1 MQGKLIVFEGVE
13 GGGKTTQMQRIQV
26 WLQTLTNAPV
36 VMTREPG
43 GTLLGQEL
51 RRLLLEYQGEEP
63 LQDRAELLMYAA
75 DRAQHIE
82 GFLKPLLDQGTII
95 LCDRYTDSTIA
106 YQGYGRGL
114 DLSLIDQLNQ
124 IATNGLE
131 SDLTLWLDVDVELG
145 LARTRAR
152 GKLDRMEQAT
162 LEFHQRVQQG
172 FKQLAETY
180 PERIIPINGRLNV
193 DEVTEKIQFILKNK
207 LIEWGLIID

>member
-43 GTLLGQEL
+43 GTLFGQEL

-172 FKQLAETY
+172 FKRLAETY

>member
-1 MQGKLIVFEGVE
+1 MRGKLIVFEGVE

-36 VMTREPG
+36 VITCEPG

-75 DRAQHIE
+75 DRVQHIE
-82 GFLKPLLDQGTII
+82 GFLKPLLEQGTII

-145 LARTRAR
+145 LARTRVR

-180 PERIIPINGRLNV
+180 PQRIIPINGRLKV
-193 DEVTEKIQFILKNK
+193 DEVTEKIK
-207 LIEWGLIID
+207 LILTLKLREWGLMID